1 MESYQNYPSA
11 PVGSSLLRVTGI
23 LMIIFSAITLVF
35 GLIGLFGLLTLS
47 AMAGVGA
54 LMLVIVLGYILFFTG
69 AVLEFVAGIVAV
81 KNWANPAKAHA
92 CMGWG
97 VTLLVLASLSLLL
110 ALLGSGTNGVT
121 AVIGI
126 VLPILYIVGVN
137 QLKQQA

>member
-47 AMAGVGA
+47 VLAGGA
-54 LMLVIVLGYILFFTG
+54 VLMLVIVLGYILFFTG
-69 AVLEFVAGIVAV
+69 TVLEFIAGIVAV
-81 KNWANPAKAHA
+81 KNWANPAKAHT

-110 ALLGSGTNGVT
+110 ALLGSGTNSVT

>member
-1 MESYQNYPSA
+1 MESYRNYPPA

-23 LMIIFSAITLVF
+23 LLIIFSAITLVF
-35 GLIGLFGLLTLS
+35 GLFGLFGLLTLS

-54 LMLVIVLGYILFFTG
+54 LMLVIVLGYILFFAGT
-69 AVLEFVAGIVAV
+69 VLEFIAGIVAV
-81 KNWANPAKAHA
+81 KNWANPAKAHT

-110 ALLGSGTNGVT
+110 ALLGSGTNSVT

-126 VLPILYIVGVN
+126 VLPILYIVGAN